1 MSGKDQ
7 EKNTAQNQIA
17 LPMLPMRDIVVF
29 PHMTA
34 PFFIGRSLSIAS
46 LEKALDGDRQIF
58 VVAQEDPLVEEPE
71 AKDLFRVG
79 TIGKVLQIM
88 RLHNG
93 TIKALFEAKSRGR
106 LIEAHMEEPHF
117 AAVVEPIPE
126 QVSKAPELLALSK
139 NVRAEFKRY
148 LKDVKKRTEGIE
160 KLSIESE
167 EPHIL
172 ADRIAPLLNMDLQK
186 KQDLLENSDPKRRL
200 EIVYGRMLEEKEF
213 KKVERK
219 LKERVQGQIGRTQK
233 EYYLN
238 EQVKA
243 IQKELGHGEDSKA
256 EMDEYAKKIEEI
268 KLSDEAREMAEKELQ
283 KLKMMP
289 SMSSEANVVRNYI
302 DWLLSMPWAEKTED
316 NFDLEKAEKVLDAQH
331 YGLEKVKER
340 IIEYLAVAQQVGK
353 MKGPIICLVGP
364 PGVGKT
370 SLARSVAEAL
380 GRKFARVSLGGI
392 RDEAEIRGHRR
403 TYIGAMPGKVIQSL
417 RKTKFNNPLLLF
429 DEIDKMSH
437 GVMGDPAAA
446 LLEVLDP
453 EQNHTFMDHYLEVEF
468 DVSDVLFFCTANV
481 SQNIPPALK
490 DRMEV
495 IRLSG
500 YTELEKENIARK
512 HLLPK
517 QMDENGLTSKR
528 IQFQQKAILKII
540 RNYTREAGVRNLER
554 EIAKTCR
561 KVATQLVKKT
571 NLNKV
576 VVTPLRVQKY
586 LGVQSYKHGKAEEK
600 NEIGTTC
607 GLAWTQA
614 GGELLVTEVNIM
626 KGTGKLQLTGKLGD
640 VMKESAQ
647 AALSYVRTNA
657 NQLGIFSSVFEKTDI
672 HIHVPSGAVPKD
684 GPSAGVTIATSIVS
698 AFTSIPVRK
707 EVAMTGETTLR
718 GKVLAIGGLKEKIL
732 AAKRGLISTVII
744 PHKNKKDLSE
754 IPEEI
759 QSGLDIIPVQTV
771 EKVLEIALERM
782 PIVVIDPEPEV
793 EENMKVDNP
802 PEATILPQT
811 DPPESPRTYDA

>member
-481 SQNIPPALK
+481 PQNIPPALK

-718 GKVLAIGGLKEKIL
+718 GKVLAIGGLKEKLL

-759 QSGLDIIPVQTV
+759 QSGLEIIPVQTV

-782 PIVVIDPEPEV
+782 PIAVIDPEPEV
-793 EENMKVDNP
+793 EENMKVDS
-802 PEATILPQT
+802 PEAAILPQT
-811 DPPESPRTYDA
+811 EPPESPRTYDA

>member
-7 EKNTAQNQIA
+7 EKNTVQNQIA

-167 EPHIL
+167 EPYIL

-481 SQNIPPALK
+481 PQNIPPALK

-517 QMDENGLTSKR
+517 QMDENGLTTKR

-576 VVTPLRVQKY
+576 VVTPMRVQKY

-718 GKVLAIGGLKEKIL
+718 GKVLAIGGLKEKLL

-759 QSGLDIIPVQTV
+759 QSGLEIIPVKTV

-782 PIVVIDPEPEV
+782 PIAVIDPEPEV
-793 EENMKVDNP
+793 EENMKVDS
-802 PEATILPQT
+802 PEAAILPQT
-811 DPPESPRTYDA
+811 EPPESPRTYDA

>member
-7 EKNTAQNQIA
+7 KKNTAQNQIA

-316 NFDLEKAEKVLDAQH
+316 NLDLEKAEKVLDAQH

-417 RKTKFNNPLLLF
+417 RKTKFKNPLLLF

-481 SQNIPPALK
+481 PQNIPPALK

-657 NQLGIFSSVFEKTDI
+657 NQLEIFSSVFEKTDI

-718 GKVLAIGGLKEKIL
+718 GKVLAIGGLKEKLL

-759 QSGLDIIPVQTV
+759 QSGLEIIPVQTI

-782 PIVVIDPEPEV
+782 PIAVIDPEPEV
-793 EENMKVDNP
+793 EENMKVDS
-802 PEATILPQT
+802 PEAAILPQT

>member
-7 EKNTAQNQIA
+7 KKNTAQNQIA

-58 VVAQEDPLVEEPE
+58 VVAQEDPLVEEPK

-481 SQNIPPALK
+481 PQNIPPALK

-600 NEIGTTC
+600 NEIGTSC

-718 GKVLAIGGLKEKIL
+718 GKVLAIGGLKEKLL
-732 AAKRGLISTVII
+732 AAKRGLISTVIM

-759 QSGLDIIPVQTV
+759 QRGLEIIPVQTV

-782 PIVVIDPEPEV
+782 PIAVIDPEPEV
-793 EENMKVDNP
+793 EENMKVDS
-802 PEATILPQT
+802 PEAAILPQT